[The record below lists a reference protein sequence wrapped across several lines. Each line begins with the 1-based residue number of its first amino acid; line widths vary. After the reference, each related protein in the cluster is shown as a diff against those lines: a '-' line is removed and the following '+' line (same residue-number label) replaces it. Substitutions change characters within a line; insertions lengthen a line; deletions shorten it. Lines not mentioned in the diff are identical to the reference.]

1 MQVKVHSFEKA
12 IVTDNFSVK
21 DFARAVSSEKEN
33 FQVLVTDKLE
43 EEMLDNFKRAFQD
56 EKCAFFVTTYT
67 QMLKTQFEKIDIS
80 NEKKNIIICQ
90 CLLSGSTQH
99 SCAVLA
105 EKLKSETVIFWNNEG
120 LLHVADTNYVPLAPV
135 INQISF
141 QEANELSYFGS
152 PIINSVALVPL
163 QKANI
168 SVEYRY
174 LKQMQR
180 SGTIICSEEKE
191 QDKKIVK
198 GFSAIHKIALLS
210 VEGPCMSGVPGI
222 SAQLFTALKDADISV
237 ILISQASSE
246 CSICF
251 AVKEKEAFKAYEA
264 VKGVFGQKFQ
274 NLIEVNIQK
283 KCSVLAAVGSNMIGS
298 VGVSGLFFSALGNA
312 GVNIKAIAQGS
323 NERNLSVVL
332 SEEDVGLAL
341 RSLVTAFEDKKKE
354 NMSSSHKE
362 SKTGLTLALFGP
374 GQIGSELLSRIN
386 EFNKN
391 HKRRIKVAFIAN
403 SKKCFFNENGINL
416 DNWREE
422 FTLKGETLSEDEIL
436 LKLTKLRKKE
446 KVSFVDCTASAT
458 IPKLYPKMF
467 ANKINVITAN
477 KIGLCY
483 PIDEYKTMLN
493 LCEENDCYFGY
504 EATVGAGLPLIHALW
519 DLKNSGEKIVKIEGI
534 FSGTLAWLFN
544 EYDGVKNFGELVLA
558 AKKMGYTEPDPRI
571 DLAGLDVARKVV
583 ILSRLMGLEKGL
595 DDFDADVL
603 FNKEKAKVDLNEFLD
618 QIEELDEPIKK
629 KLDEAKSKD
638 QVLRYVGTVDKNGN
652 LSAGLKYFAKDS
664 PFALST
670 GTDNLVVIYTEEYN
684 DTGLSIKGKGA
695 GAGVT
700 VSGLM
705 SDISRIL

>member
-12 IVTDNFSVK
+12 MLTDNFSVE
-21 DFARAVSSEKEN
+21 DFARTVISEKEEV
-33 FQVLVTDKLE
+33 QVLVTDMLE
-43 EEMLDNFKRAFQD
+43 EEMLNNFKKVFIA
-56 EKCAFFVTTYT
+56 EKSVFCITTYT
-67 QMLKTQFEKIDIS
+67 QMLKTQFDKIEIS
-80 NEKKNIIICQ
+80 KDKKNIVLCQ

-105 EKLKSETVIFWNNEG
+105 QKLKSKKVIFWNNEG

-135 INQISF
+135 INQLSF
-141 QEANELSYFGS
+141 EEANELSYFGS

-163 QKANI
+163 QKGKI

-180 SGTIICSEEKE
+180 SGTLICSKEEE

-198 GFSAIHKIALLS
+198 GFSAIHEIALLS

-251 AVKEKEAFKAYEA
+251 AVKEQEAFKAYEA
-264 VKGVFGQKFQ
+264 VKGVFGKKFQ

-283 KCSVLAAVGSNMIGS
+283 KCCVLAAVGSNMIGS
-298 VGVSGLFFSALGNA
+298 VGVSGLIFSALGNA

-332 SEEDVGLAL
+332 SEEEVGLAL
-341 RSLVTAFEDKKKE
+341 RSLVTAFENKQKE
-354 NMSSSHKE
+354 NMNSFKRE
-362 SKTGLTLALFGP
+362 INEGLTLALFGP
-374 GQIGSELLSRIN
+374 GQIGSELLSRVK

-391 HKRRIKVAFIAN
+391 NRKKIKVALIAN
-403 SKKCFFNENGINL
+403 SKKCLYNKQGINL
-416 DNWREE
+416 DTWREE
-422 FTLKGETLSEDEIL
+422 FTLKGENLSLEEIQS
-436 LKLTKLRKKE
+436 KINDLREYE
-446 KVSFVDCTASAT
+446 KIALIDCTAST
-458 IPKLYPKMF
+458 VIPKIYPKMF
-467 ANKINVITAN
+467 ASKINIITAN
-477 KIGLCY
+477 KIGLCC
-483 PIDEYKTMLN
+483 PLDEYKNMFN

-544 EYDGVKNFGELVLA
+544 EYDGVKSFGELVLS

-595 DDFDADVL
+595 EDFSSDVL
-603 FNKEKAKVDLNEFLD
+603 FNQELAKVDLKEFLD
-618 QIEELDEPIKK
+618 RISELDEPLKK
-629 KLDEAKSKD
+629 KLDEAKSQEK
-638 QVLRYVGTVDKNGN
+638 VLRYVGMVDKNGV
-652 LSAGLKYFAKDS
+652 LSAGLKSFDKNS
-664 PFALST
+664 PFALSS
-670 GTDNLVVIYTEEYN
+670 GTDNLVVIYTEEYK
-684 DTGLSIKGKGA
+684 DSGLSIKGKGA